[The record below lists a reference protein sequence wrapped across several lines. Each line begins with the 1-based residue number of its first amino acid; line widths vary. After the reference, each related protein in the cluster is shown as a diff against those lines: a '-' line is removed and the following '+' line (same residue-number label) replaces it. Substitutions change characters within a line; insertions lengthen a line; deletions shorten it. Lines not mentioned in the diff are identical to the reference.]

1 MELRELVAIFK
12 KYQKTFV
19 VTVVLF
25 IVVGAIGYAV
35 QPTAYATN
43 LALNITRKGTQQTSD
58 YRYDDFYRL
67 QADERF
73 ADTVVSWL
81 ASPRIVADISAD
93 AGDVHSI
100 GAIKAARLS
109 SQMIAVTFK
118 TNDADSGTII
128 AQSIGKILNQ
138 QANELNQSQQED
150 TWFTIQAD
158 QPVTAL
164 AKISFAILFLAS
176 LALGIFFGAWAV
188 MVRHYWEKK

>member
-25 IVVGAIGYAV
+25 VVIGAIVYAV

-43 LALNITRKGTQQTSD
+43 LTLNITRKGTQPTTD

-93 AGDVHSI
+93 AGDAHSI
-100 GAIKAARLS
+100 GAIKGARLS

-118 TNDADSGTII
+118 TSDADSGTII
-128 AQSIGKILNQ
+128 AQSIGKILNEQ
-138 QANELNQSQQED
+138 TDALNKSQQED

-158 QPVTAL
+158 QPITTL

-176 LALGIFFGAWAV
+176 LALGIFFGIWAV
-188 MVRHYWEKK
+188 MARHYWEK